1 MNFSY
6 REVTGVQDIYQAY
19 CLFRDEQGLAFLE
32 SSLPEEKLGRYS
44 FLGLHPYHQLH
55 GSKKQYEFDGAMYTG
70 NLFDKLRELLALYQL
85 PERATVQLAVPF
97 PAGCM
102 GYISYDFAAG
112 NGSGDGK
119 LPASWFVFYDNLLIF
134 DHQENKLYIS
144 ACGMLAPAERS
155 LDTLEQQLACAVPQP
170 VSPPSS
176 SPAKATANF
185 SREEYMAAVEKLRR
199 YIEAGDVYIAN
210 MTQTFTAQSAKTS
223 ALIYEELRR
232 INPAPF
238 AARLEF
244 DGISILSSSPERF
257 LQVVAGTARTRPIK
271 GTRPRGRTKAEDE
284 KNRQA
289 LLSSEKDKSELLMIV
304 DLERNDLSRV
314 CQPHTIKVPE
324 LFSLEQYST
333 VFHLVGEVTGKLR
346 PGISA
351 ADCLEHCFPGGSIT
365 GAPKRRAMEIIE
377 ELERAERGLYTGC
390 IGYFS
395 LNGNADF
402 NIAIRTIVK
411 QGEQLSIGVGGGI
424 TWESEAA
431 EEYQETL
438 DKAKAL
444 LQVI

>member
-19 CLFRDEQGLAFLE
+19 CLFRDEKGLAFLE
-32 SSLPEEKLGRYS
+32 SALQEEKLGRYS

-55 GSKKQYEFDGAMYTG
+55 GSKERYVFDGAMYVG
-70 NLFDKLRELLALYQL
+70 SLFDKLRELLALYQL
-85 PERATVQLAVPF
+85 SERGMDLAVPF
-97 PAGCM
+97 PAGCI
-102 GYISYDFAAG
+102 GYISYDFATENCSAE
-112 NGSGDGK
+112 GK

-134 DHQENKLYIS
+134 DHLESKLYIS
-144 ACGMLAPAERS
+144 ACGMLAPAELS
-155 LDTLEQQLACAVPQP
+155 LDDLERQLACAVPKTFSRP
-170 VSPPSS
+170 ASS
-176 SPAKATANF
+176 AAKATANF
-185 SREEYMAAVEKLRR
+185 SREEYMAAVEKLRL

-210 MTQTFTAQSAKTS
+210 MTQTLTAHSAKTS
-223 ALIYEELRR
+223 ARIYEDLRR

-244 DGISILSSSPERF
+244 EGLSILSSSPERF
-257 LQVVAGTARTRPIK
+257 LQVVAGEARTRPIK

-284 KNRQA
+284 ENRQA
-289 LLSSEKDKSELLMIV
+289 LLDSEKDKSELLMIV

-324 LFSLEQYST
+324 LFSLEAYST
-333 VFHLVGEVTGKLR
+333 VFHLVAEVTGKLR

-351 ADCLEHCFPGGSIT
+351 TECLEHCFPGGSIT

-377 ELERAERGLYTGC
+377 ELERGERGLYTGC

-411 QGEQLSIGVGGGI
+411 QGEKLSIGVGGGI
-424 TWESEAA
+424 TWESEAS

>member
-1 MNFSY
+1 
-6 REVTGVQDIYQAY
+6 
-19 CLFRDEQGLAFLE
+19 
-32 SSLPEEKLGRYS
+32 
-44 FLGLHPYHQLH
+44 
-55 GSKKQYEFDGAMYTG
+55 
-70 NLFDKLRELLALYQL
+70 
-85 PERATVQLAVPF
+85 
-97 PAGCM
+97 
-102 GYISYDFAAG
+102 
-112 NGSGDGK
+112 
-119 LPASWFVFYDNLLIF
+119 
-134 DHQENKLYIS
+134 
-144 ACGMLAPAERS
+144 
-155 LDTLEQQLACAVPQP
+155 
-170 VSPPSS
+170 
-176 SPAKATANF
+176 
-185 SREEYMAAVEKLRR
+185 MAAVEKLRH

-244 DGISILSSSPERF
+244 DGISVLSSSPERF

-271 GTRPRGRTKAEDE
+271 GTRPRGRTQAEDE

-377 ELERAERGLYTGC
+377 ELERGERGLYTGC